1 MSALFTFLFY
11 LTAWLFTWAFIEI
24 SDRRKLN
31 RPGLT
36 YSERM
41 TIEDERIPAWG
52 WICAFVFFL
61 ILFGLVPFVGFAAG
75 LT

>member
-1 MSALFTFLFY
+1 MNAIYTFAFY
-11 LTAWLFTWAFIEI
+11 TAAWLFTWAFIEI

-36 YSERM
+36 YSDRLA
-41 TIEDERIPAWG
+41 IEDERIPAWG
-52 WICAFVFFL
+52 WIGGFVFFL
-61 ILFGLVPFVGFAAG
+61 TVFGLIPFVGFAAD